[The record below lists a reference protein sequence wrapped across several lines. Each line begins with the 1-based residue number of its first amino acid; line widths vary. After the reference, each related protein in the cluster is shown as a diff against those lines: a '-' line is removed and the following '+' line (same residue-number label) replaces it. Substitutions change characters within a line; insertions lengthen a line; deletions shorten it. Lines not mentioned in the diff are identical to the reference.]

1 MKYIN
6 QYDYPHYSY
15 MTCTNLDD
23 AKRKEWGKTTSV
35 RTSGCGLCSAVMVAD
50 RLLPNC
56 TFELKDALRI
66 AYDTKANHKIGTDY
80 KRFAPEFCA
89 RLGLTYETSNDPERL
104 CDCLRTGGAAV
115 INISGDREGHIGVFS
130 HGGHYIAAIGL
141 EPDGRVAVLDTS
153 YKEGKYEEEGR
164 KGLVEMKNEVV
175 ALCNPELLAVD
186 AKERD
191 PSFYLFWRK

>member
-6 QYDYPHYSY
+6 QFDYPHYSY
-15 MTCTNLDD
+15 MTCTDLDD

-50 RLLPNC
+50 HLLPNC

-80 KRFAPEFCA
+80 KRFAPEFA
-89 RLGLTYETSNDPERL
+89 ERLGLTYEATSDTERL
-104 CDCLRTGGAAV
+104 LYCLRTGGAAV
-115 INISGDREGHIGVFS
+115 INISGDREDHIGVFS
-130 HGGHYIAAIGL
+130 HGGHYVAAIGV
-141 EPDGRVAVLDTS
+141 EPDGRVAVLDPS
-153 YKEGKYEEEGR
+153 YKPGKYDEEGR
-164 KGLVEMKNEVV
+164 QGLVEMKNEVI
-175 ALCNPELLAVD
+175 ALCEAELLAVD
-186 AKERD
+186 SKERD